1 MATPRLSSPRSELVK
16 LDLLIQVKNLSF
28 VTCTTNSI
36 KIKTRMCKVK
46 NTKKEM
52 HKQKGRK
59 GDTICVKIVEHLLL
73 KF

>member
-28 VTCTTNSI
+28 VICTTNRI

-46 NTKKEM
+46 NIKKEM
-52 HKQKGRK
+52 HKEKVRK
-59 GDTICVKIVEHLLL
+59 GDTKCVKIVEYLFL